1 VVEGAG
7 AFLAWLGAAIVVL
20 SDGRR
25 GLALGTFVAAAGIAL
40 VSFSTAGAPAAAA
53 LALGGLIAGARRL
66 VMGPPGWTIM
76 PAGST
81 PRLVLCVAGGM
92 VALWVGVGVMSG
104 DHGGLRFA
112 VIVVIGLAGA
122 RVLASE
128 DSWTLLTAVSVL
140 ALAIA
145 AAVGFGA
152 GTANIAPYV
161 FAAVIAATSTWIPIR
176 TPRAA

>member
-7 AFLAWLGAAIVVL
+7 AFLAWLGAALVVL

-40 VSFSTAGAPAAAA
+40 VSFSTAGAPASAA

-66 VMGPPGWTIM
+66 TTGPPGWAIM
-76 PAGST
+76 PPGST
-81 PRLVLCVAGGM
+81 PRLVLCVAGGL

-104 DHGGLRFA
+104 DDGGLRFA
-112 VIVVIGLAGA
+112 VIAVIGLAGA
-122 RVLASE
+122 RALASE
-128 DSWTLLTAVSVL
+128 DTPTVLTAVSVV
-140 ALAIA
+140 ALAVA
-145 AAVGFGA
+145 AAVGLGVESPS
-152 GTANIAPYV
+152 IVPYG
-161 FAAVIAATSTWIPIR
+161 FAAAIAAISSWIPVR